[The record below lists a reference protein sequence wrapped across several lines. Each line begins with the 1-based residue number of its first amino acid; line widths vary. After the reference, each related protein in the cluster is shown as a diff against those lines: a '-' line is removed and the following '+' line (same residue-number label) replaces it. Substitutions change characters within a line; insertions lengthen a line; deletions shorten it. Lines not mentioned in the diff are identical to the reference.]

1 VRGVAVLSTVLAA
14 LLGAFAVAGCG
25 GDDNGDTGGEVTS
38 SEVTVNLA
46 EASLSGQTGTAT
58 LIAAGD
64 QTDVSI
70 EIDGKPVS
78 DSQPAYIYE
87 GNCGSVP
94 GDLGEPVFNL
104 PDVVGGASRAT
115 VDVSLETLTSGN
127 YAINL
132 HRSDEDLATYT
143 SCGKIER

>member
-1 VRGVAVLSTVLAA
+1 MRGFAVLAVVLAA

-25 GDDNGDTGGEVTS
+25 GEDGGEAVD
-38 SEVTVNLA
+38 EVTVDLA

-58 LIAAGD
+58 LIAAGE

-70 EIDGKPVS
+70 EIHGEPVS
-78 DSQPAYIYE
+78 DSQPARIYE

-94 GDLGEPVFNL
+94 GDLGEPAFAL
-104 PDVVGGASRAT
+104 PNVVGGVARAT
-115 VDVSLETLTSGN
+115 VDVPLETLTSGS

-132 HRSDEDLATYT
+132 HMSDEELATYT
-143 SCGKIER
+143 SCGRIEAPS